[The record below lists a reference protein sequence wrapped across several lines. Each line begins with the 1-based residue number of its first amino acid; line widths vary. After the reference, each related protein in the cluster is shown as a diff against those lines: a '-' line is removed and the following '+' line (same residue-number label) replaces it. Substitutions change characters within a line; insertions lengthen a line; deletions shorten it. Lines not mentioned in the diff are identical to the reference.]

1 MTHRRGALWLLA
13 PFAAGAA
20 VLVVIPAAVT
30 FALAFFEYDGLGAA
44 RFTGLDNLRA
54 MPGDAFLRDSLEASA
69 IFLAIAVPLRLAAAT
84 GLALLLHARFRGA
97 RTGRTSAYL
106 PTVVPEGAQALLIAF
121 LLNPVY
127 GPVNGLLGTLGL
139 PQPDWLGDPGGARAL
154 FVVLAL
160 FTIGEAFVVA
170 LAARQELGRDLHDL
184 AAVEGASPVHILRR
198 VTLPLMAPTL
208 LLLACRDLT
217 LALQGTFTAGY
228 LITDGGPDRAT
239 LFLPIYVYDLAF
251 EHLRYGYAA
260 AVTLVLF
267 AVTTAVVLLLHRVL
281 RARRFGLLG

>member
-1 MTHRRGALWLLA
+1 MTDRRGAFWLLA
-13 PFAAGAA
+13 PFVAGAV
-20 VLVVIPAAVT
+20 VLVVLPAAVT
-30 FALAFFEYDGLGAA
+30 FALAFFEYDGLSAA
-44 RFTGLDNLRA
+44 RFTGLDNVRA
-54 MPGDAFLRDSLEASA
+54 MPGDAFLRDALTSSA

-97 RTGRTSAYL
+97 GAARTSAYL
-106 PTVVPEGAQALLIAF
+106 PTVVPEGAQALLFAF

-139 PQPDWLGDPGGARAL
+139 PQPDWIGDPAGARAL
-154 FVVLAL
+154 FVVLAV
-160 FTIGEAFVVA
+160 FTVGEAFVVA
-170 LAARQELGRDLHDL
+170 LAARQELGSDLHDL
-184 AAVEGASPVHILRR
+184 AALEGASPLHTLRR

-208 LLLACRDLT
+208 VLLACRDLT

-251 EHLRYGYAA
+251 EQLRYGYAA

-267 AVTTAVVLLLHRVL
+267 LATAAVVYALHRLL
-281 RARRFGLLG
+281 RVRRFGLL